1 MTELSKN
8 SIVSLVGG
16 ETATIIKE
24 LGRGGQGIV
33 YLVEVCGEKKALKW
47 YLNAPDDKFYRNL
60 AQNIASR
67 APSDAFLWPEYLT
80 EKQQGSYGYIMK
92 LRPQNYYEFGNFL
105 LAKVSFKSFTAMLSA
120 AMKICD
126 GFMMLHRFGYS
137 YQDLNDGN
145 FFIDPQTGD
154 VLICDNDNVMPQ
166 GEKSG
171 IMGKARYMAP
181 EIVAGGI
188 PNKYS
193 DRFSL
198 SVILFM
204 LFYANHPFEGAK
216 VVACPCMTEAFEKK
230 FYGSEALFIYDPTDK
245 SNLPVRGI
253 HQNVIRRWPVFPQML
268 RDAFIEEF
276 SKEKLQDPS
285 TRMIEQNWKKIIS
298 SVRDSLVV
306 CQHCAEETFVNV
318 SDSTDKCMNCGKD
331 VDLSKRLVINNR
343 SLPLTQNT
351 YIYIDEDNTPD
362 GVVTTDSNGFML
374 IKNIS
379 TETWTVETPSGK
391 IKTVAPNEIL
401 PVKEGLKITFRVHTV
416 PYKAEIKFMSNNYSS
431 MIVTSSLLPIWINPP
446 GAESNSLKALSGKLS
461 HVVKSQSC
469 IAFMN

>member
-8 SIVSLVGG
+8 STIALVGG
-16 ETATIIKE
+16 GTATIVKE

-33 YLVEVCGEKKALKW
+33 YLVEVCGKKKALKW

-60 AQNIASR
+60 EHNIASG

-120 AMKICD
+120 AMRICD

-188 PNKYS
+188 PDKYS

-216 VVACPCMTEAFEKK
+216 VVACPCMTESFEKR
-230 FYGSEALFIYDPTDK
+230 FYGSEALFIYDPIDK

-253 HQNVIRRWPVFPQML
+253 HQNVIRRWPVFPQLL
-268 RDAFIEEF
+268 RDTFIEEF
-276 SKEKLQDPS
+276 SKEKLQNPS

-298 SVRDSLVV
+298 TVRDSLVV
-306 CQHCAEETFVNV
+306 CRHCAEETFVNV
-318 SDSTDKCMNCGKD
+318 SNTTDKCMNCGKD

-343 SLPLTQNT
+343 SLPLINKTA
-351 YIYIDEDNTPD
+351 IYIDEDNTPD

-416 PYKAEIKFMSNNYSS
+416 PYKAEIKVMSNN
-431 MIVTSSLLPIWINPP
+431 
-446 GAESNSLKALSGKLS
+446 
-461 HVVKSQSC
+461 
-469 IAFMN
+469 

>member
-16 ETATIIKE
+16 GTATIVKE

-60 AQNIASR
+60 EHNIASG

-120 AMKICD
+120 AMRICD

-188 PNKYS
+188 PDKYS

-216 VVACPCMTEAFEKK
+216 VVACPCMTESFEKK

-253 HQNVIRRWPVFPQML
+253 HQNVIRRWPAFPQLL
-268 RDAFIEEF
+268 RDTFIEEF
-276 SKEKLQDPS
+276 SKEKLQNPS

-298 SVRDSLVV
+298 TVRDSLVV
-306 CQHCAEETFVNV
+306 CRHCAEETFVNV
-318 SDSTDKCMNCGKD
+318 SNTTDKCMNCGKD

-343 SLPLTQNT
+343 SLPLINKTA
-351 YIYIDEDNTPD
+351 IYIDEDNTPD
-362 GVVTTDSNGFML
+362 GVVTTDSNGFIL
-374 IKNIS
+374 IKNVS

-416 PYKAEIKFMSNNYSS
+416 PYKAEIKVMSNN
-431 MIVTSSLLPIWINPP
+431 
-446 GAESNSLKALSGKLS
+446 
-461 HVVKSQSC
+461 
-469 IAFMN
+469 

>member
-8 SIVSLVGG
+8 STIALVGG
-16 ETATIIKE
+16 GTATIVKE

-60 AQNIASR
+60 EHNIASG

-120 AMKICD
+120 AMRICD

-188 PNKYS
+188 PDKYS

-216 VVACPCMTEAFEKK
+216 VVACPCMTESFEKR
-230 FYGSEALFIYDPTDK
+230 FYGSEALFIYDPIDK

-253 HQNVIRRWPVFPQML
+253 HQNVIRRWPVFPQLL
-268 RDAFIEEF
+268 RDTFIEEF
-276 SKEKLQDPS
+276 SKEKLQNPS

-298 SVRDSLVV
+298 TVRDSLVV
-306 CQHCAEETFVNV
+306 CRHCAEETFVNV
-318 SDSTDKCMNCGKD
+318 SNTTDKCMNCGKD

-343 SLPLTQNT
+343 SLPLINKTA
-351 YIYIDEDNTPD
+351 IYIDEDNTPD

-374 IKNIS
+374 IKNVS

-416 PYKAEIKFMSNNYSS
+416 PYKAEIKVMSN
-431 MIVTSSLLPIWINPP
+431 
-446 GAESNSLKALSGKLS
+446 K
-461 HVVKSQSC
+461 
-469 IAFMN
+469 

>member
-16 ETATIIKE
+16 GTATIVKE

-60 AQNIASR
+60 EHNIASG

-120 AMKICD
+120 AMRICD

-166 GEKSG
+166 GEKYG

-188 PNKYS
+188 PDKYS

-216 VVACPCMTEAFEKK
+216 VVACPCMTESFEKR

-253 HQNVIRRWPVFPQML
+253 HQNVIRRWPAFPQIL
-268 RDAFIEEF
+268 RDTFIEEF
-276 SKEKLQDPS
+276 SKEKLQNPS
-285 TRMIEQNWKKIIS
+285 SRMIEQNWKKIIS
-298 SVRDSLVV
+298 TIRDSLVV
-306 CQHCAEETFVNV
+306 CHHCAEETFVNI
-318 SDSTDKCMNCGKD
+318 SNTTDKCMNCGKD
-331 VDLSKRLVINNR
+331 VDLSKRLVIKNR
-343 SLPLTQNT
+343 SLPLINKTS
-351 YIYIDEDNTPD
+351 IYIDEDNTPD

-374 IKNIS
+374 IKNVS

-416 PYKAEIKFMSNNYSS
+416 PYKAEIKVMSNN
-431 MIVTSSLLPIWINPP
+431 
-446 GAESNSLKALSGKLS
+446 
-461 HVVKSQSC
+461 
-469 IAFMN
+469 

>member
-8 SIVSLVGG
+8 STIALVGG
-16 ETATIIKE
+16 GTATIVKE

-60 AQNIASR
+60 EHNIASG

-120 AMKICD
+120 AMRICD

-188 PNKYS
+188 PDKYS

-216 VVACPCMTEAFEKK
+216 VVACPCMTESFEKR
-230 FYGSEALFIYDPTDK
+230 FYGSEALFIYDPIDK

-253 HQNVIRRWPVFPQML
+253 HQNVIRRWPVFPQLL
-268 RDAFIEEF
+268 RDIFIEEF
-276 SKEKLQDPS
+276 SKEKLQNPS
-285 TRMIEQNWKKIIS
+285 SRMIEQNWKKIIS
-298 SVRDSLVV
+298 TVRDSLVV
-306 CQHCAEETFVNV
+306 CRHCAEETFVNI
-318 SDSTDKCMNCGKD
+318 SNTTDKCMNCGKD
-331 VDLSKRLVINNR
+331 VDLSRRLVINNR
-343 SLPLTQNT
+343 SLPLINKTA
-351 YIYIDEDNTPD
+351 IYIDEDNTPD

-374 IKNIS
+374 IKNVS

-416 PYKAEIKFMSNNYSS
+416 PYKAEIKVMSNN
-431 MIVTSSLLPIWINPP
+431 
-446 GAESNSLKALSGKLS
+446 
-461 HVVKSQSC
+461 
-469 IAFMN
+469 

>member
-8 SIVSLVGG
+8 STISLVGG
-16 ETATIIKE
+16 GTATIEKE

-33 YLVEVCGEKKALKW
+33 YLVDVCGEKKALKW
-47 YLNAPDDKFYRNL
+47 YINAPDDKFYRNL
-60 AQNIASR
+60 EHNINSG

-80 EKQQGSYGYIMK
+80 EKQQGSYGYIME

-105 LAKVSFKSFTAMLSA
+105 LAKVAFKSFTAMLSA

-188 PNKYS
+188 PDKYS

-216 VVACPCMTEAFEKK
+216 VVACPCMTESYEKK
-230 FYGSEALFIYDPTDK
+230 FYGSEALFIYDPTDN

-253 HQNVIRRWPVFPQML
+253 HQNVIRRWPAFPQIL
-268 RDAFIEEF
+268 RDTFTEEF
-276 SKEKLQDPS
+276 SQEKLKNPS
-285 TRMIEQNWKKIIS
+285 TRMIEQNWEKIIS
-298 SVRDSLVV
+298 QVRDSLVA
-306 CQHCAEETFVNV
+306 CPNCNEETFVDPQAT
-318 SDSTDKCMNCGKD
+318 SCKCMNCGKD
-331 VDLSKRLVINNR
+331 IDLSKRLYIGNR
-343 SLPLTQNT
+343 SLPLTKDTN
-351 YIYIDEDNTPD
+351 IYIDNDNIPD
-362 GVVTTDSNGFML
+362 GIVTVDSNGFLL

-391 IKTVAPNEIL
+391 IKTVNPQEII
-401 PVKEGLKITFRVHTV
+401 PVKEGLKISFRVHTM
-416 PYKAEIKFMSNNYSS
+416 PYKAEIKFMSNN
-431 MIVTSSLLPIWINPP
+431 
-446 GAESNSLKALSGKLS
+446 
-461 HVVKSQSC
+461 
-469 IAFMN
+469 

>member
-16 ETATIIKE
+16 GTATIIKE

-33 YLVEVCGEKKALKW
+33 YLVEVCGKKKALKW

-60 AQNIASR
+60 DQNIASG

-188 PNKYS
+188 PDKYS

-276 SKEKLQDPS
+276 SKEKLQDPC

-401 PVKEGLKITFRVHTV
+401 PVKEGLKITFRVHTM
-416 PYKAEIKFMSNNYSS
+416 PYKAEIKFMSNN
-431 MIVTSSLLPIWINPP
+431 
-446 GAESNSLKALSGKLS
+446 
-461 HVVKSQSC
+461 
-469 IAFMN
+469 

>member
-16 ETATIIKE
+16 GTATIIKE

-60 AQNIASR
+60 AQNIASG

-188 PNKYS
+188 PDKYS

-276 SKEKLQDPS
+276 SKEKLQDPC

-401 PVKEGLKITFRVHTV
+401 PVKEGLKITFRVHTM
-416 PYKAEIKFMSNNYSS
+416 PYKAEIKFMSNN
-431 MIVTSSLLPIWINPP
+431 
-446 GAESNSLKALSGKLS
+446 
-461 HVVKSQSC
+461 
-469 IAFMN
+469 

>member
-16 ETATIIKE
+16 GTATIIKE

-60 AQNIASR
+60 DQNIASG

-188 PNKYS
+188 PDKYS

-253 HQNVIRRWPVFPQML
+253 HQKVIRRWPVFPQML

-401 PVKEGLKITFRVHTV
+401 PVKEGLKITFRVHTM
-416 PYKAEIKFMSNNYSS
+416 PYKAEIKFMSNN
-431 MIVTSSLLPIWINPP
+431 
-446 GAESNSLKALSGKLS
+446 
-461 HVVKSQSC
+461 
-469 IAFMN
+469 